1 MKNDNKGMSLLAITA
16 ICSYAIIAVASDIFA
31 NKMVNFLGLTLA
43 GGFLLIPFSF
53 TIRDLLHRIVGYK
66 NTKKIVWATAI
77 LNLVIAV
84 LLVVLDMLPAAIP
97 GMDESWHMLMGASW
111 RIIIASFLAQLISD
125 LLDTYVFEWFTKK
138 FGDKRTWLRVAGSNL
153 ISVPAD
159 TVIFSMVAFWGI
171 MEPSIIWAS
180 ILSAFVV
187 KYVISIIATP
197 IAYLM
202 KKVK

>member
-1 MKNDNKGMSLLAITA
+1 MKKDNNGMSLLAITA

-138 FGDKRTWLRVAGSNL
+138 FGDKHTWLRVAGSNL

-180 ILSAFVV
+180 VLSAFVV
-187 KYVISIIATP
+187 KYVISVIATP